1 MEIIKTQNL
10 SKFYGKTRGIEG
22 INLAINRGECFG
34 FIGPNGA
41 GKSTTIRLLMQLIFP
56 SSGSF
61 SLFGEEI
68 RGENPMLR
76 RRIGYLPSEVNF
88 YPDLT
93 GKQLL
98 ELAAKLYEVST
109 EKIAAYAEI
118 LELDLNK
125 TIKTYSLGNK
135 KKLAIIQSLLHDPE
149 LLILDEPTSGLDP
162 LIQNRFFQLL
172 AEKNQQGC
180 TIFLSTHV
188 LADVER
194 FCHRVGIIRS
204 GKLIRVSTVAELPGR
219 AERRIEVIYSQREI

>member
-135 KKLAIIQSLLHDPE
+135 KNL
-149 LLILDEPTSGLDP
+149 P
-162 LIQNRFFQLL
+162 LSK
-172 AEKNQQGC
+172 ACC
-180 TIFLSTHV
+180 TI
-188 LADVER
+188 R
-194 FCHRVGIIRS
+194 NC
-204 GKLIRVSTVAELPGR
+204 
-219 AERRIEVIYSQREI
+219 

>member
-172 AEKNQQGC
+172 AEKIN
-180 TIFLSTHV
+180 
-188 LADVER
+188 
-194 FCHRVGIIRS
+194 
-204 GKLIRVSTVAELPGR
+204 R
-219 AERRIEVIYSQREI
+219 AALFSSPPTCWQTWKGSATEWGSSALGS